1 MTDDS
6 TMIFFNRAIQADRV
20 SVHQPGTTPA
30 ESAIL
35 EKLHGILSLLL
46 FDQVARMNQ
55 ANRG

>member
-6 TMIFFNRAIQADRV
+6 GMIFFNQAIQAHQV
-20 SVHQPGTTPA
+20 SVDQPGITPA

-55 ANRG
+55 SDKS